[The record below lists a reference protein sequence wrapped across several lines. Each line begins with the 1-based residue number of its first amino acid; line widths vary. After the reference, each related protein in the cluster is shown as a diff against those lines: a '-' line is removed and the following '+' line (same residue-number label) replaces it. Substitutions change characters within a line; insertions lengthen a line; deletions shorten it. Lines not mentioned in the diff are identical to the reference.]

1 MKKLITI
8 MIPAYNEEKSL
19 PKLFE
24 RLNLL
29 AKNTSKYAFEFL
41 FINDVS
47 KDKTMEIIRNE
58 SEQDSRVSYINL
70 S

>member
-1 MKKLITI
+1 MKKLVTI

-29 AKNTSKYAFEFL
+29 AKNTSKYYFEIPF
-41 FINDVS
+41 NNYGP
-47 KDKTMEIIRNE
+47 KNKTMEN
-58 SEQDSRVSYINL
+58 NPK
-70 S
+70 